1 MHRVQKSSFQEILV
15 DWEMYNKKNS
25 FQLKGVFLLEITHRT
40 VSSEVRAPSTI
51 ALSINM
57 NLPGTI

>member
-15 DWEMYNKKNS
+15 DWEMYNKKLLS
-25 FQLKGVFLLEITHRT
+25 VERSFLLEITHRT
-40 VSSEVRAPSTI
+40 VAGEVRSPSTI

>member
-15 DWEMYNKKNS
+15 DWEMNNKKLLS
-25 FQLKGVFLLEITHRT
+25 VERSFLLEITHRT
-40 VSSEVRAPSTI
+40 VSGEVRAPSTI

>member
-15 DWEMYNKKNS
+15 DWEMNKNS
-25 FQLKGVFLLEITHRT
+25 FQLKGVLLEITHRT
-40 VSSEVRAPSTI
+40 VAGEVRSPSTI
-51 ALSINM
+51 ALSIDM